1 MSSSLDRLRAGR
13 RSTVMQHILL
23 CVLIGVLG
31 SGNVS
36 QASEMRRLS
45 GMEIR
50 TTLTGKM
57 LTDYAHMSETYERSG
72 KLVIDSDGDISKG
85 TWRVSDDHLCK
96 RRPGILD
103 ECYEMWIAANH
114 VELRHPIYPAF
125 EADLRAP

>member
-1 MSSSLDRLRAGR
+1 
-13 RSTVMQHILL
+13 MQHILL

-57 LTDYAHMSETYERSG
+57 LTDYAHMGETYERSG
-72 KLVIDSDGDISKG
+72 TLVIDSDGDINKG
-85 TWRVSDDHLCK
+85 TWRVSDDQL
-96 RRPGILD
+96 
-103 ECYEMWIAANH
+103 
-114 VELRHPIYPAF
+114 
-125 EADLRAP
+125 